1 MSLFTDDPANGKT
14 ELPYRARYKVLFD
27 GSHSELK
34 LILLKFLAALN
45 VQYLDSDEED
55 SHFRWN
61 SIEER
66 WELSAILQEDLE
78 LSLAIYW
85 SSADRS
91 SVDVTFDL
99 DSPTPIEI
107 PIDGLFFEPAQTV
120 FPSIR
125 LVYNFLHSSKIT
137 TTNPREI
144 SDFPANRQW
153 LKEHR
158 AKYRGKW
165 VALQKGHLLAEAPS
179 ANELIQKLD
188 SIQHVLLTAVY

>member
-1 MSLFTDDPANGKT
+1 MSLFTDMPENSKT

-27 GSHSELK
+27 GSQSELK
-34 LILLKFLAALN
+34 PSLLKFLSELN
-45 VQYLDSDEED
+45 AQYLDSDEDD
-55 SHFRWN
+55 SPFRWN
-61 SIEER
+61 PIEDR

-78 LSLAIYW
+78 LLLSIYW
-85 SSADRS
+85 SSIDNS
-91 SVDVTFDL
+91 PVEITFDL

-107 PIDGLFFEPAQTV
+107 PIEGLFFDPAKTF
-120 FPSIR
+120 FPTIR
-125 LVYNFLHSSKIT
+125 LVYNFLHRSKIT
-137 TTNPREI
+137 TTNPSKV

-158 AKYRGKW
+158 LQYRGKW